1 MSTSD
6 LEVSGRSRTITELLP
21 EKTKNKFFFQFE
33 NIANL
38 IFIFV
43 EKAEQPAVKI
53 G

>member
-21 EKTKNKFFFQFE
+21 EKFFQFE